1 MFIFGFKYHKSQ
13 SEHCT
18 FSNFLIGQAKLTI
31 WKAYKIENEGKII
44 KIVELFKALVESR
57 VKIEYEFYKMNNDIL
72 IFKRKWCINTNFIFV
87 NDDEL
92 VLNWHC

>member
-1 MFIFGFKYHKSQ
+1 M
-13 SEHCT
+13 
-18 FSNFLIGQAKLTI
+18 
-31 WKAYKIENEGKII
+31 
-44 KIVELFKALVESR
+44 ESR